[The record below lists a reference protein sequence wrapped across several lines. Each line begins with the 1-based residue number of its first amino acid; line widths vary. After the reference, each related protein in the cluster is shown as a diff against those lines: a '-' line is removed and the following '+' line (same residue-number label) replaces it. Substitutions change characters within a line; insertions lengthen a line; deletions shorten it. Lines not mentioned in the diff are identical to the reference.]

1 MEAELPSTLVRTR
14 LVAGDLRGVLK
25 TDIGVALPDAVDAAG
40 VLAADV
46 GSGTGGGVQLRA
58 GVA

>member
-1 MEAELPSTLVRTR
+1 M
-14 LVAGDLRGVLK
+14 LK